1 MGRLIQ
7 NTISIWYKPPFQ
19 YSVFVFQVVDSNHYF
34 SMVYGF
40 ISDHHFSTALC
51 IFFIPYSSVFSG
63 LGLDSSAD
71 HDISLTKCQR
81 AIQAWNVRL
90 IQAMGKVSASKKA
103 QDPAIHCFWRGVIHQ
118 TEKVAN
124 KLWGKNK
131 WMALRER
138 APIDFA
144 TKVYLKSFSTWM
156 RNRRALI
163 PENKIHIIHRV
174 AMGVW
179 ENDCLAATMLGETIS
194 FKYMMTTIWTY
205 IICHCTRKA

>member
-51 IFFIPYSSVFSG
+51 IYFIPYSSVFSG

-124 KLWGKNK
+124 KLWGKK
-131 WMALRER
+131 RSERELQLILQQKCIQNLSPPEWEIVGR
-138 APIDFA
+138 SFPR
-144 TKVYLKSFSTWM
+144 TKSILYIMLLWGCEQ
-156 RNRRALI
+156 NI
-163 PENKIHIIHRV
+163 
-174 AMGVW
+174 VW
-179 ENDCLAATMLGETIS
+179 LPQGWGKHYPLNMYWQLFGHT
-194 FKYMMTTIWTY
+194 
-205 IICHCTRKA
+205 